1 MIRLVVLINSVAVIT
16 KNNFCYPK
24 GITILKLDN
33 IHYRVFF
40 CYFYRVIVVLFDQ
53 STQSSYLQCFNG
65 LGNLFNPDSLWPFT
79 SLKSTALL
87 RVGILPLFEKW
98 AHALDA
104 VVLYDSQAS
113 EVSLDEQIASWSHE
127 GQELFFVS
135 VNVIPTESFV
145 EKLISLAKGQYL
157 QSDNN
162 LFAFRADFD
171 QPFNASM
178 EKVFFGQDCI
188 HLQFIEDLYLN
199 IGSEIIREFGILTH
213 DRRSEFYSNTNIVLG
228 DQLFVGQ
235 SVEMECVTLN
245 TKTGPIYIDDG
256 AIIMEGANLRGPL
269 YIGKNAV
276 VKMGTTIYSNVSIGD
291 YAVVGGEISNS
302 SIGDFSAKGHYGY
315 LGCSVVGDWCNL
327 GAGTTNSNLK
337 NNLSSI
343 KLYDYRSDSLRDT
356 GLMKCG
362 LFMGDFTRTGIQS
375 MFNTGT
381 VVGLGCMLSITGFYP
396 KFVSSFTWLYNEGNE
411 TYQLQ
416 KFISDLEVVFLSKN
430 RKLDKKLIEKIIEI
444 NQSKFKN

>member
-1 MIRLVVLINSVAVIT
+1 M
-16 KNNFCYPK
+16 
-24 GITILKLDN
+24 
-33 IHYRVFF
+33 
-40 CYFYRVIVVLFDQ
+40 LFDQ

-79 SLKSTALL
+79 SIKSTALL

-98 AHALDA
+98 VHALDA
-104 VVLYDSQAS
+104 VVLYDSLAS
-113 EVSLDEQIASWSHE
+113 KIPLDEQIASWSHE
-127 GQELFFVS
+127 AQELFFVS
-135 VNVIPTESFV
+135 ANIIPTESFV
-145 EKLISLAKGQYL
+145 EKLISLSKGQYL
-157 QSDNN
+157 QSDND
-162 LFAFRADFD
+162 LLALRADCDQPCEAKVEKILFD
-171 QPFNASM
+171 QDVM
-178 EKVFFGQDCI
+178 Q
-188 HLQFIEDLYLN
+188 LQFIEDLYLT
-199 IGSEIIREFGILTH
+199 IGSEIIREFGILVQQKT
-213 DRRSEFYSNTNIVLG
+213 SKLYSNTNTVLG
-228 DQLFVGQ
+228 DQLFIGE
-235 SVEMECVTLN
+235 SVDMDCVTLN
-245 TKTGPIYIDDG
+245 TKMGPIYIDDG
-256 AIIMEGANLRGPL
+256 AVIMEGANLRGPL

-337 NNLSSI
+337 NNLSSV
-343 KLYDYRSDSLRDT
+343 KLYDYMSDSLRDT

-381 VVGLGCMLSITGFYP
+381 VIGVACMLSITGFYP
-396 KFVSSFTWLYNEGNE
+396 KFVSSFTWLYNEGKG

-416 KFISDLEVVFLSKN
+416 KFVSDLEVVFLSKN
-430 RKLDKKLIEKIIEI
+430 RKLDKKLIERIIEI
-444 NQSKFKN
+444 NQSTFKN

>member
-1 MIRLVVLINSVAVIT
+1 M
-16 KNNFCYPK
+16 
-24 GITILKLDN
+24 
-33 IHYRVFF
+33 
-40 CYFYRVIVVLFDQ
+40 LFDQ

-79 SLKSTALL
+79 SIKSTALL

-98 AHALDA
+98 VHALDA
-104 VVLYDSQAS
+104 VVLYDSLAS
-113 EVSLDEQIASWSHE
+113 KIPLDEQIASWSHE
-127 GQELFFVS
+127 AQELFFVS
-135 VNVIPTESFV
+135 ANIIPTESFV
-145 EKLISLAKGQYL
+145 EKLISLSKGQYL
-157 QSDNN
+157 QSDND
-162 LFAFRADFD
+162 LLALRADFEQPCEAKVEKILFD
-171 QPFNASM
+171 QDVM
-178 EKVFFGQDCI
+178 Q
-188 HLQFIEDLYLN
+188 LQFIEDLYLT
-199 IGSEIIREFGILTH
+199 IGSEIIREFGILVQQKT
-213 DRRSEFYSNTNIVLG
+213 SKLYSNTNTVLG
-228 DQLFVGQ
+228 DQLFIGE
-235 SVEMECVTLN
+235 SVDMDCVTLN
-245 TKTGPIYIDDG
+245 TKMGPIYIDDG
-256 AIIMEGANLRGPL
+256 AVIMEGANLRGPL

-337 NNLSSI
+337 NNLSSV
-343 KLYDYRSDSLRDT
+343 KLYDYMSDSLRDT

-381 VVGLGCMLSITGFYP
+381 VIGVACMLSITGFYP
-396 KFVSSFTWLYNEGNE
+396 KFVSSFTWLYNEGKG

-416 KFISDLEVVFLSKN
+416 KFVSDLEVVFLSKN
-430 RKLDKKLIEKIIEI
+430 RKLDKKLIERIIEI
-444 NQSKFKN
+444 NQSTFKN